1 MICLD
6 TNVVISLV
14 NRRNPKVRDRF
25 EDQFAIGARV
35 MLPVVCLFELRY
47 GYAKSDRRA
56 QSELQLEKL
65 LSRGITIAPFEA
77 DDAAHAGDIRAVLE
91 SKGMP
96 IGAYDYLIAGQTR
109 SRGATLVTA
118 NAREFERVPG
128 LLVVDWAT

>member
-96 IGAYDYLIAGQTR
+96 IGAHDYLIAGQTR